1 MAHVDMFHIKDHVFL
16 VVIYNAFMP
25 WIKQM
30 CHYILSL
37 FDIVPTLTTTC
48 IPFKIQ
54 SLQQTIL

>member
-30 CHYILSL
+30 YHYILSL
-37 FDIVPTLTTTC
+37 FSVQDTINAVNNIV
-48 IPFKIQ
+48 K
-54 SLQQTIL
+54 

>member
-30 CHYILSL
+30 QHHILSL
-37 FDIVPTLTTTC
+37 FSVQDTINTVNNIV
-48 IPFKIQ
+48 K
-54 SLQQTIL
+54 